1 MPNLT
6 PNYNLKKP
14 LGTESALISVLNEN
28 FDTIDT
34 ALKPT
39 VSDTTAPTSSST
51 SGLLATVLGWFANR
65 IKAITGKSHW
75 YDAPPTTLSAAAN
88 HMGYGGT
95 SRHPNVTTTTSG
107 FMSAS
112 DKIRLD
118 NATSEANGGRI
129 VMRDSSGRAKV
140 ANPSN
145 TQDIANKSYVDTNIN
160 STMAGHTN
168 SDNAHPVATESV
180 SGFMSADD
188 KKLLDTATEN
198 YTPHSIVRRD
208 GSGRLKVAYPNNS
221 YDAAPKTYVDG
232 KLNKS
237 NYFTTGN
244 YTGDGSNTRTISLG
258 FTPSCVILMD
268 MFGNTLDDVDGQYGG
283 MAMNGLNCLRRG
295 QSTTSSYLT
304 SWNYRYCLFG
314 ITSGGFMVS
323 GYNSKGSSN
332 TDGRRYF
339 YVAFR

>member
-34 ALKPT
+34 ALKPA

-95 SRHPNVTTTTSG
+95 SRHPNATTSTSG
-107 FMSAS
+107 FMSTE
-112 DKIRLD
+112 DKVLLD
-118 NATSEANGGRI
+118 NATAEAYSGRLI
-129 VMRDSSGRAKV
+129 KRDSSGRAKV

-145 TQDIANKSYVDTNIN
+145 SQDISNKAYVDTSIN
-160 STMAGHTN
+160 NTMTEHTN
-168 SDNAHPVATESV
+168 SDSAHPKATKSI

-188 KKLLDTATEN
+188 KKLLDAATESYIAN
-198 YTPHSIVRRD
+198 TIAKRD
-208 GSGRLKVAYPNNS
+208 SGGRLRVASPSNA
-221 YDAAPKTYVDG
+221 YDATPKTYVDD
-232 KLNKS
+232 KVKKS
-237 NYFTTGN
+237 NYFITGD
-244 YTGDGSNTRTISLG
+244 YTGDGNNERTISLG

-268 MFGNTLDDVDGQYGG
+268 NWGISQSGTTGQRGG
-283 MAMNGLNCLRRG
+283 MALPGLNCMYRN
-295 QSTTSSYLT
+295 SADDYYLT
-304 SWNYRYCLFG
+304 AWDYRKCYLG
-314 ITSGGFMVS
+314 IVTNGFMVS
-323 GYNSKGSSN
+323 GYQNDN
-332 TDGRRYF
+332 ANMDGQRYY
-339 YVAFR
+339 YVAFK